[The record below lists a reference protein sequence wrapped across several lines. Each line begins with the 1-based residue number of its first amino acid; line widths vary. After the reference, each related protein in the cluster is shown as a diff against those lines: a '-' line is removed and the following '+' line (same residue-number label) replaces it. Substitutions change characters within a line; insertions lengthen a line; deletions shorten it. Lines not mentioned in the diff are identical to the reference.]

1 MLFSRETILNRLLP
15 FCGLVAVLT
24 IMASCSDSSSGGG
37 PNNPGGTN
45 ILFEDDFASISLAT
59 AWTPTIFGGGA
70 IGIDATT
77 GQPAPSLYIQSDST
91 WVAQSI
97 VVLSQPYSN
106 AGGVIFTIQ
115 VEVDNPGSA
124 GLNLEGIRVVIHDQ
138 GRNTAIA
145 GVTFRRYTDG
155 SENLKISYDVY
166 PAGFPF
172 QLVEEN
178 NLALSTG
185 FHEFQFTVY
194 PDLTAKW
201 TRDGIQR
208 LATLTGVQLAEA
220 DLQLHLNVRGVDAAA
235 HFDNALVSR

>member
-1 MLFSRETILNRLLP
+1 MLFSREIIKNRLLL
-15 FCGLVAVLT
+15 FCGVIPLLIFTAG
-24 IMASCSDSSSGGG
+24 CGGDSKSGPTGPGGG
-37 PNNPGGTN
+37 SGV
-45 ILFEDDFASISLAT
+45 LFQDDFSNSTLSND
-59 AWTPTIFGGGA
+59 WTPTIFGGGA
-70 IGIDATT
+70 IGIDTGT
-77 GQPAPSLYIQSDST
+77 GQPSPSLYIQSDST

-97 VVLSQPYSN
+97 VVLSQPYNN

-115 VEVDNPGSA
+115 VEVDNPGRA
-124 GLNLEGIRVVIHDQ
+124 GVNLEGIRVVIHDQ

-178 NLALSTG
+178 NLALSVG